1 MNFQNECCREVTNVY
16 KNHVCSNNARG
27 AYVTKERLNNL
38 LGFDHFHI
46 TITDKLKVCNTMYK
60 IIDRFERDKK
70 SLKHDSF
77 RKKQKRYSAK
87 KYDHYL
93 RDALSSQKNRK

>member
-46 TITDKLKVCNTMYK
+46 TVTDQLKVCNTMYK
-60 IIDRFERDKK
+60 RIDRCEKDEK

-77 RKKQKRYSAK
+77 RKKTKNILCQKIRSLPK
-87 KYDHYL
+87 
-93 RDALSSQKNRK
+93 R